1 MNNYFLWIIHN
12 WSLRERKFIET
23 ITQLKNSAIKKWLKV
38 KTIKNNEVL
47 ALIKLNNSS
56 LIWSHSKNKP
66 DFVIFWDKDVR
77 LARHLERMWFK
88 LFNSSKAIEI
98 CDDKSLTQQ
107 VLSDNNILMPKT
119 LTSPLIFNESLNINN
134 DYINSIEK
142 EFKYPFVIKEVY
154 WAFGLQ
160 VYLIKNK
167 NNLLKI
173 IKQIWI
179 KPYIIQEFI
188 EKSKWRSIRLNVVG
202 NKVVASMLRI
212 SKTDFITSASMGC
225 DIYNYEPNKKQINL
239 AIKCTKLIWV
249 DFAWVDLLFWD
260 DDEPIV
266 CEVNSNAQMKNILN
280 CTWINVA
287 DYIIGYIINIID
299 CKLSKGFNRN

>member
-1 MNNYFLWIIHN
+1 M
-12 WSLRERKFIET
+12 
-23 ITQLKNSAIKKWLKV
+23 
-38 KTIKNNEVL
+38 
-47 ALIKLNNSS
+47 
-56 LIWSHSKNKP
+56 
-66 DFVIFWDKDVR
+66 
-77 LARHLERMWFK
+77 
-88 LFNSSKAIEI
+88 
-98 CDDKSLTQQ
+98 
-107 VLSDNNILMPKT
+107 
-119 LTSPLIFNESLNINN
+119 IFNESLNINN